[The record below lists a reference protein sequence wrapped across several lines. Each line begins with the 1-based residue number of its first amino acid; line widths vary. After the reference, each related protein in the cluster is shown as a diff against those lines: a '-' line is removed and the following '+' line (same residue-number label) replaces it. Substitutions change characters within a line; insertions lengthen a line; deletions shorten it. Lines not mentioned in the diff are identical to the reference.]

1 MHEIVTTLAVIFSLN
16 PDYIRSNWSLNKAI
30 RYYQSG
36 TKLRQ
41 DLAIIDMA
49 PMWGFVPGAASDTVV
64 PDMEI
69 NENTPADVVI
79 EYYKSRNE
87 FDPAS
92 FADIIG
98 DGV

>member
-1 MHEIVTTLAVIFSLN
+1 MIFSIN
-16 PDYIRSNWSLNKAI
+16 PDYIRSNWSINKAI

-41 DLAIIDMA
+41 DLAVLDMA
-49 PMWGFVPGAASDTVV
+49 PMWGVMPGKTSDAVV

-79 EYYKSRNE
+79 NYYKSRNE
-87 FDPAS
+87 FDPDS